1 MASPRERKEGERE
14 KEKKEEDGKRKEKKG
29 TTTGERDRGTFITPS
44 SSSFRDQVGFL
55 YRN

>member
-14 KEKKEEDGKRKEKKG
+14 KEKKEEDGKRKEKG